1 MCLLTVFCIFIF
13 LNLTQSDKNS
23 RQAKKAPAENDVTL
37 SKKEKKKSTT
47 NKSEK
52 LDGSS
57 DKVVKKKK

>member
-37 SKKEKKKSTT
+37 SKKEKKEST